1 MIFVNGNVEV
11 IARFDVSQVQNIQ
24 AVWTLNLLSQSITK
38 KEEQGSIY
46 NDRKSEY
53 KRICCWL
60 GTVGS
65 CRGLCTRC
73 LEPWTGRNV
82 WTQGNEENSEKYW
95 RRILEKT
102 LKGLLE
108 RNHPRGKLKKGSRGT
123 LREIAD
129 KGKMHFETM
138 VTWSTLSPAPI
149 CKCSFLYKIKPS
161 RWEDLLFEK
170 TLHELTDWLTEGLP
184 LILYVMTIRIF
195 SGDYNLFQCLSS

>member
-1 MIFVNGNVEV
+1 MRSRAPYIMI
-11 IARFDVSQVQNIQ
+11 AD
-24 AVWTLNLLSQSITK
+24 
-38 KEEQGSIY
+38 
-46 NDRKSEY
+46 
-53 KRICCWL
+53 
-60 GTVGS
+60 TVGS

-73 LEPWTGRNV
+73 LEPWTGRNI

-95 RRILEKT
+95 RRILEST

-184 LILYVMTIRIF
+184 LILYVMTTRIF

>member
-1 MIFVNGNVEV
+1 MEMLKLLL
-11 IARFDVSQVQNIQ
+11 SQVQNIK

-38 KEEQGSIY
+38 MRSRAPYIMIA
-46 NDRKSEY
+46 D
-53 KRICCWL
+53 
-60 GTVGS
+60 TVGS

-73 LEPWTGRNV
+73 LEPWTGKNI

-95 RRILEKT
+95 RRILEST

-123 LREIAD
+123 LREIAG

-149 CKCSFLYKIKPS
+149 CKCSFFYKIKPS
-161 RWEDLLFEK
+161 RWEDLLLE
-170 TLHELTDWLTEGLP
+170 
-184 LILYVMTIRIF
+184 
-195 SGDYNLFQCLSS
+195 